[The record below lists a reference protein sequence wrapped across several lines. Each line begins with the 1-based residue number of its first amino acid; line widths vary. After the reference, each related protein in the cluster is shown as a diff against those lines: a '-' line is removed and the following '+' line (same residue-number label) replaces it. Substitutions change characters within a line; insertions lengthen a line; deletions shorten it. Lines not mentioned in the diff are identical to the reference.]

1 MRESSVDLKRQ
12 VAYLQKLFYDLWND
26 FGSVYLVVGHSAR
39 TRIGRRG
46 FTDEEKKHGL
56 VLVFNDRTSK
66 KMEWDDEG
74 NLSCVL
80 AFGARKEDV
89 YIHHDDLRG
98 VFSPEAG
105 VQFLRGDMAREPDAS
120 SKGDSEKVND
130 EQVVSLSNFRK
141 RKTNETSQR

>member
-1 MRESSVDLKRQ
+1 MRGSGVAMKKQ

-26 FGSVYLVVGHSAR
+26 FGSVYLVVGHSDR

-56 VLVFNDRTSK
+56 VLAFNNRTNE

-74 NLSCVL
+74 NVSCVL
-80 AFGARKEDV
+80 AFGARREDV
-89 YIHHDDLRG
+89 FIHHDDLRG

-105 VQFLRGDMAREPDAS
+105 VQFLRGDADREPAS
-120 SKGDSEKVND
+120 STESDTLPAGDK
-130 EQVVSLSNFRK
+130 QVVSLSNFKK
-141 RKTNETSQR
+141 RKSTERP